1 MKNIV
6 KILIGCILIYSIR
19 GNVVFLVD
27 FVFVY
32 DFFDQFVLIDV
43 FQDIR
48 GLYQYFNCII
58 DGDDKKYVQ

>member
-1 MKNIV
+1 MNVKVVKYIYLYRFIVYMKNIV

-32 DFFDQFVLIDV
+32 DFFD
-43 FQDIR
+43 
-48 GLYQYFNCII
+48 
-58 DGDDKKYVQ
+58 